1 MSPGMTIGKLATAAG
16 VNIETVR
23 YYQRLGLLDQPT
35 RPSDGYRQYTAAHAQ
50 RIRFIKRAQGLGFTL
65 ADIGGLL
72 NLGNA
77 CLCADTRELA
87 VRKLAFL
94 DQRMADIAA
103 MREVLSGLIRQ
114 CDQGDRGKTCPII
127 DVLESA

>member
-1 MSPGMTIGKLATAAG
+1 MAPGMTIGKLANAAG
-16 VNIETVR
+16 VSIETVR

-35 RPSDGYRQYTAAHAQ
+35 RPSDGYRRYTAAQAR

-65 ADIGGLL
+65 ADIRGLP
-72 NLGNA
+72 NLDNA

-94 DQRMADIAA
+94 DQRMADMAA
-103 MREVLSGLIRQ
+103 MRELLSGLIRQ
-114 CDQGDRGKTCPII
+114 CDQGDRGNTCPII